1 MKTLVFTAILSLAL
15 TASALAQESVDG
27 NDIVPPQGALLA
39 ELERQVA
46 ATPPDGSDPQALCVF
61 HHQRGMAYSRLGRSN
76 DAIADL
82 RTALELNQPGRLA
95 PNNWCE
101 RWRIQADLANTYKQ
115 AGDPRARIEF
125 VRQLGEEVRK
135 TNLRRY
141 FFTLTWLMDD
151 YVTLGMLKSAD
162 DVLRRAGELIPE
174 LRLRRDW
181 ATEEANILNQWYVFQ
196 GYMQELRG
204 NYAEAER
211 MRRESL
217 RQARAYYELRTRL
230 EAPDSQLLRAARNNL
245 AAALRLL
252 GHSLSAQGKFSEAE
266 LNVREGLNLLLTY
279 TTRNTTEVGRA
290 LGNLGIIKLQQ
301 GRTEP
306 AVELLRQALA
316 AIEASQARSYS
327 PILAERR
334 AELAFALQMQ
344 DRWAESLALFE
355 ARDRGLRSNAAQ
367 FARTGSARSDWAH
380 ALIRNGRADEAVE
393 MMQRIVAHQQRIA
406 YADPQILARAK
417 GFLAFALA
425 ARGDDQRALT
435 VFTEAL
441 PGLVRL
447 LASDSEGDGLGAA
460 RQFRI
465 NSILESYLALLA
477 RLQARGEMV
486 DGRDP
491 VAEAFAIADVARGSA
506 VQRAVIASS
515 ARASLPDPA
524 LAELVRKEQ
533 DAGNRRLSL
542 SKILARLASAS
553 EGQRLDGVMAEL
565 QRELESLGKEQ
576 ESLRRELAR
585 RFPDYASLVDPKPVV
600 PGDIQAALKADEAVV
615 AIYSARDQAYV
626 WTINPQRVGFRVV
639 ALTRARI
646 DADVAKVRTSLDM
659 SDAWV
664 APFDGT
670 TAHALYKSLLA
681 PDAALWSFSKLLNV
695 IPHGAL
701 GQLPFGILPTEPYQA
716 KAGNDK
722 AAWLIRRVAIAQ
734 QPSASS
740 FLALRQQSTVAGGG
754 ARFVGF
760 GDPLFNAPGGV
771 EAGGK
776 VRKLRLIART
786 PANAGNVEA
795 GAIMRDAFARLEALP
810 DTQIE
815 LEDMARSL
823 QADPKTDLYLGRRAS
838 ESNVKSA
845 RLDAYRIVAF
855 ATHGLVPGELAGLD
869 QPALALSNPALT
881 GEKDSDGL
889 LTLEEILGL
898 HLRADW
904 VVLSAC
910 NTGSG
915 DGLQSEA
922 VSGLGRGFFFAG
934 TRSLLVSNWAVETVS
949 ARLLTTGVFRIQFE
963 EAGLARAEA
972 LRQSMLQLMQRNEPN
987 YSHPAYWGPF
997 SLIGDGAR

>member
-1 MKTLVFTAILSLAL
+1 MKAFVVTTILSLAL
-15 TASALAQESVDG
+15 AASALAQESVDSV
-27 NDIVPPQGALLA
+27 DIVPPQGALLA
-39 ELERQVA
+39 ELEHQVVA
-46 ATPPDGSDPQALCVF
+46 LPPDGSDPQALCVF

-82 RTALELNQPGRLA
+82 RTALELNQPGRQA

-151 YVTLGMLKSAD
+151 YVALGMLKSAD
-162 DVLRRAGELIPE
+162 DALRRAGELIPA
-174 LRLRRDW
+174 LRQRRDW

-204 NYAEAER
+204 NFAEAER
-211 MRRESL
+211 LRRESL
-217 RQARAYYELRTRL
+217 RQARAYFELRTRL
-230 EAPDSQLLRAARNNL
+230 EAPDSQLLRAARNNV

-252 GHSLSAQGKFSEAE
+252 GQSLSVQGKFSEAE
-266 LNVREGLNLLLTY
+266 LNVREGLNQMLTY
-279 TTRNTTEVGRA
+279 TIRNTPEVGRTLA
-290 LGNLGIIKLQQ
+290 NLGVIMLQQ
-301 GRTEP
+301 GRTEQ
-306 AVELLRQALA
+306 AVDMLRQALT
-316 AIEASQARSYS
+316 AIEASQARNSS

-344 DRWAESLALFE
+344 DRWGESLALFE
-355 ARDRGLRSNAAQ
+355 ARDQGLRSNAAQ

-393 MMQRIVAHQQRIA
+393 MMQRIVAYQQRIP
-406 YADPQILARAK
+406 YSDPQILARAK
-417 GFLAFALA
+417 GFLAAALA
-425 ARGDDQRALT
+425 ARGDDQRALAI
-435 VFTEAL
+435 FTEAL
-441 PGLVRL
+441 PGLLRL
-447 LASDSEGDGLGAA
+447 IASDSEGDGLGAA

-465 NSILESYLALLA
+465 NSILEAYLALLA
-477 RLQARGEMV
+477 RLQARGETV

-533 DAGNRRLSL
+533 DAGNRRLSI
-542 SKILARLASAS
+542 SKILARLASAPD
-553 EGQRLDGVMAEL
+553 GQRLDGVMAEL
-565 QRELESLGKEQ
+565 QRELEAQGKEQ
-576 ESLRRELAR
+576 ESLRRELAQ
-585 RFPDYASLVDPKPVV
+585 RFPDYASLVDPKPVL
-600 PGDIQAALKADEAVV
+600 PGDIQAALKTDEAVV

-646 DADVAKVRTSLDM
+646 DADVARIRSSLDM

-664 APFDGT
+664 APFDGA
-670 TAHALYKSLLA
+670 TAHALYQSLLA
-681 PDAALWSFSKLLNV
+681 PDAALWSSAKLLNV

-716 KAGNDK
+716 RARNDQ
-722 AAWLIRRVAIAQ
+722 AAWLIRQVAIAQ

-740 FLALRQQSTVAGGG
+740 FLALRQQTPAAGGG

-760 GDPLFNAPGGV
+760 GDPLFNDSGRI

-776 VRKLRLIART
+776 VRKLRLLARS
-786 PANAGNVEA
+786 PDAVNVEPA
-795 GAIMRDAFARLEALP
+795 AFLRDAFARLEPLP

-815 LEDMARSL
+815 LVEMARTL
-823 QADPKTDLYLGRRAS
+823 RADPKKDLYLARRAS
-838 ESNVKSA
+838 ESNVKRA
-845 RLDAYRIVAF
+845 RLDGYRILAF
-855 ATHGLVPGELAGLD
+855 ATHGLVPGELVGLD

-963 EAGLARAEA
+963 EVGVTRAEA
-972 LRQSMLQLMQRNEPN
+972 LRRSMLQVMQRDEPN